1 MEKFYLY
8 VAVPASLILIIQTLM
23 TILGASGEIDADFDG
38 DGDVDMTGETGIT
51 LFSVRNLIAFFTFFG
66 WSGLWMLSIGIHPIL
81 TALLSIIIGVIFAAI
96 SMSLFFLISKLQRNG
111 SMNLTHA
118 IGSIGDVYI
127 PIPPNRQSYGKIMIV
142 IQGALREVEAVT
154 DEQTELATGSQVKVI
169 SVESESKLLVKKL
182 EL

>member
-1 MEKFYLY
+1 
-8 VAVPASLILIIQTLM
+8 M

-38 DGDVDMTGETGIT
+38 DGDVNMTGETGFT

-66 WSGLWMLSIGIHPIL
+66 WSGLWMLSIGMNPIL
-81 TALLSIIIGVIFAAI
+81 TAIISILIGVIFAVI

-118 IGSIGDVYI
+118 IGTIGDVYI
-127 PIPPNRQSYGKIMIV
+127 PIPPRRQSYGKIMIV

-154 DEQTELATGSQVKVI
+154 DEQTELITGSQVMVI
-169 SVESESKLLVKKL
+169 SVASDSKLLVKKI